1 MFTILRRLLGVVLTL
16 IGVAAL
22 LFGGWFARSLGTDG
36 HATFTTTPQAG
47 LPVVI
52 DAQTNARTDLPL
64 LITATAQDDVPITV
78 SIASPSDARAL
89 LDESRYVRVTGIEVR
104 DGVLSAD
111 RQWALL
117 TETLGTG
124 DPITP
129 ATADLWR
136 SQETTDGTVE
146 IEGDLEAAPE
156 TMILSTPDGEKIDRL
171 TMRWTN
177 PSWFYQALS
186 IVFAGLLIA
195 LVGLALIVRRAPA
208 ADPATA
214 DRKTTAASSSDPKPA
229 EAQRIPP
236 TTTDTQ
242 ATEPETTS

>member
-1 MFTILRRLLGVVLTL
+1 
-16 IGVAAL
+16 
-22 LFGGWFARSLGTDG
+22 
-36 HATFTTTPQAG
+36 
-47 LPVVI
+47 
-52 DAQTNARTDLPL
+52 
-64 LITATAQDDVPITV
+64 
-78 SIASPSDARAL
+78 
-89 LDESRYVRVTGIEVR
+89 
-104 DGVLSAD
+104 
-111 RQWALL
+111 
-117 TETLGTG
+117 
-124 DPITP
+124 
-129 ATADLWR
+129 
-136 SQETTDGTVE
+136 
-146 IEGDLEAAPE
+146 
-156 TMILSTPDGEKIDRL
+156 
-171 TMRWTN
+171 TN